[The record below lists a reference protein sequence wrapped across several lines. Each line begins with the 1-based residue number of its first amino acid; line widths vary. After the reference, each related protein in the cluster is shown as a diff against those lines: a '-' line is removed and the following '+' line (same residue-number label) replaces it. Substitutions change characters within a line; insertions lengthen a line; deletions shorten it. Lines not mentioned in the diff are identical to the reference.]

1 MSAPIILLFKSLVA
15 GYHRKDGTYV
25 KPHNRKGSAAAHAAP
40 GQLALFPSPAAPA
53 KPNPFKG
60 KDPVASTGDMFGEK
74 PAAPAALEAVTVAK
88 RRRVR
93 GDPLDGTHTELT
105 LSNGKVAR
113 IQRMSNGSTMGL
125 GGWHD
130 LDADK
135 HTYLADTEDEAVKE
149 ILLRHAAAGASA
161 QPEPRVLLTKPAK
174 GDVTDTPEF
183 KRWFGNS
190 KVVDKDGKPL
200 VVYHGTD
207 KKFTEFS
214 KEKIGSNTGW
224 DNSRLGFFFI
234 ADRGLASN
242 FAKETS
248 GGGEIVEAYL
258 SIQKPLD
265 MTQEGIFS
273 NREQAPTLSEIFFG
287 DRISDPDEALEA
299 INDEIDIGN
308 FSEVFEAFVDEGNR
322 EILARD
328 GYDGMVSNFG
338 AGNIEYIAFNPEQIK
353 SASGNSGA
361 FDPNS
366 PDMTK

>member
-1 MSAPIILLFKSLVA
+1 MSAPIILLLKSLVA

-25 KPHNRKGSAAAHAAP
+25 KPHNRKGGAAVHAAP
-40 GQLALFPSPAAPA
+40 GQLALFPAPKSKA

-60 KDPVASTGDMFGEK
+60 KDPVASTGDMF
-74 PAAPAALEAVTVAK
+74 ADDAPAAHAP
-88 RRRVR
+88 
-93 GDPLDGTHTELT
+93 DQ
-105 LSNGKVAR
+105 KVP
-113 IQRMSNGSTMGL
+113 Q
-125 GGWHD
+125 
-130 LDADK
+130 
-135 HTYLADTEDEAVKE
+135 
-149 ILLRHAAAGASA
+149 
-161 QPEPRVLLTKPAK
+161 
-174 GDVTDTPEF
+174 TDTPEF